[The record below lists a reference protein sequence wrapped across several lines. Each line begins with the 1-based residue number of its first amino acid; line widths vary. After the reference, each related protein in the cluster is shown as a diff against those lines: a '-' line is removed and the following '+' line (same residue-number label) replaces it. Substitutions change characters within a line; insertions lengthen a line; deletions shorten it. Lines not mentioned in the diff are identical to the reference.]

1 MELGGWAY
9 AAAFAA
15 SLLLA
20 LFLTPLALRF
30 ALKKE
35 VLDHPGD
42 YKRQESPIPYLG
54 GLAIVGSFSIAI
66 ILASVLGS
74 PVGGL
79 NELQVVLGLGL
90 LLSLMGLVDDIR
102 GLHPGLRFGIEI
114 AAALGVWYSGIQIT
128 FFGNGIASQVVTVL
142 WIVGVT
148 NALNLLDNMDGLSA
162 GAAAIAAG
170 SFFLIAALNGQFL
183 VAGLSIALTGC
194 ALGFLRH
201 NFFPAKIYMGDAG
214 SLFLGFVLAVI
225 GVKLRFNG
233 EVQVTFLVPL
243 LVLGVPIFDTLL
255 VVTARLLNKKQ
266 PWTGGRDHMSHRLV
280 FVGIPTAIAVSIVY
294 AVGVALGWLALVM
307 TRVDRVTGFILMGLI
322 AVISV
327 FLGVLLGSVPIYERS
342 RRRKMMFVEV
352 ARHEEERAS

>member
-1 MELGGWAY
+1 MELGAWAY

-15 SLLLA
+15 SLLLG
-20 LFLTPLALRF
+20 LFLTPLALRL
-30 ALKKE
+30 ALTRD

-42 YKRQESPIPYLG
+42 YKKQESPIPYLG
-54 GLAIVGSFSIAI
+54 GLAIVLSFSVAVT
-66 ILASVLGS
+66 LASVLGS

-79 NELQVVLGLGL
+79 GELQVVLGLGV
-90 LLSLMGLVDDIR
+90 LLSFMGLIDDIR
-102 GLHPGLRFGIEI
+102 GLNPAIRLGIEI

-128 FFGNGIASQVVTVL
+128 FFGNGLASQVVTVL

-162 GAAAIAAG
+162 GTAAIAAG
-170 SFFLIAALNGQFL
+170 FFFLIAALNGQFL
-183 VAGLSIALTGC
+183 VAGLSIALAGC

-214 SLFLGFVLAVI
+214 SLFLGFLLAVI

-255 VVTARLLNKKQ
+255 VVVTRLLNKKN
-266 PWTGGRDHMSHRLV
+266 PWAGGRDHTSHRLV
-280 FVGIPTAIAVSIVY
+280 FVGIPTASAVSLVY
-294 AVGVALGWLALVM
+294 AVGIALGWLALVM
-307 TRVDRVTGFILMGLI
+307 TRVDRVTGFILTGLI
-322 AVISV
+322 AVISA
-327 FLGVLLGSVPIYERS
+327 FLGILLGAVPVHERS